1 MLWLNIILLLLA
13 IPVGYL
19 IAWLC
24 KDELVAYRRYFRIL
38 IIVGIIGG
46 IGFCLYGFIVESLTL
61 WFVFI
66 VGLMS
71 FVLSGNKKF
80 LNGKD

>member
-1 MLWLNIILLLLA
+1 MLWLNVLLLLLA

-46 IGFCLYGFIVESLTL
+46 IGFWLYGLITESLTM
-61 WFVFI
+61 WFVAI
-66 VGLMS
+66 ISLVS
-71 FVLSGNKKF
+71 FVLSGKKKF
-80 LNGKD
+80 VKR